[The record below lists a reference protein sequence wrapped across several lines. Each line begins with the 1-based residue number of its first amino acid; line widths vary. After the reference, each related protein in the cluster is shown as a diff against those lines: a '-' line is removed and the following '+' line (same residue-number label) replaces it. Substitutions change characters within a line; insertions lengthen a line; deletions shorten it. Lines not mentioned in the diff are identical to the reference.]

1 MGRTKKVLSIV
12 VMLCILLGFSIV
24 VYAAAPYLDYGSST
38 GRITVQEYSDKYNDT
53 WVTIINESMSAWN
66 NSGADVNISITNAS
80 VNTIEAARYNDS
92 WYGLTIQTLSTSGYT
107 SQFCI
112 KLNARTIGDDATNA
126 VNFAKSTATHEF
138 GHVFWL
144 CDNPSTT
151 EPSIM
156 KYSRD
161 RNVMVTPQPVDVEN
175 VNKKY

>member
-1 MGRTKKVLSIV
+1 MKRTKKILSIA
-12 VMLCILLGFSIV
+12 VMICILLGFSV
-24 VYAAAPYLDYGSST
+24 VAYAADPYLDYGTRT
-38 GRITVQEYSDKYNDT
+38 GKTSVQEYSGKYNDT
-53 WVTIINESMSAWN
+53 WVAIIDDSISAWN
-66 NSGADVNISITNAS
+66 DSEANVYLSVTNGS

-92 WYGLTIQTLSTSGYT
+92 WYGLTTQTLTTSGYT
-107 SQFCI
+107 SQFSI

-161 RNVMVTPQPVDVEN
+161 RNVMVTPQPFDIEN